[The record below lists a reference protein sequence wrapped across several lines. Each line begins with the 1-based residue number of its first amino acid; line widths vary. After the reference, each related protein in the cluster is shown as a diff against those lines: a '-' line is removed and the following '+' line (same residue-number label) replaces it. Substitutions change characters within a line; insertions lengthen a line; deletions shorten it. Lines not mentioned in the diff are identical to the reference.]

1 MIHRSMINLYDE
13 DANVIGEVTR
23 ERMRAENLWHGC
35 VLTLVF
41 SVDGERVYVHR
52 RTDTKDI
59 FPGLYD
65 YTAGGVIDAGET
77 PDTAAR
83 RELEEELGV
92 DTPLTFLFQTTY
104 VDEQTRYHAWVYE
117 THSDGPFTHQPEE
130 VAWGGWMDLAELR
143 GKIDDPG
150 WPLVPD
156 GRAIGREWLDLS
168 SS

>member
-1 MIHRSMINLYDE
+1 MINLYDE
-13 DANVIGEVTR
+13 DGAVIGEVSR

-35 VLTLVF
+35 VLTLVL
-41 SVDGERVYVHR
+41 SLDGERIYVHR
-52 RTDTKDI
+52 RTATKDI

-83 RELEEELGV
+83 RELREELGV
-92 DTPLTFLFQTTY
+92 ESPLTFLFRTTY
-104 VDEQTRYHAWVYE
+104 VDELTRYHAWVYE
-117 THSDGPFTHQPEE
+117 TRSDGPFIHQPEE
-130 VAWGGWMDLAELR
+130 VAWGGWMNLDELR
-143 GKIDDPG
+143 SKISDPG

-156 GRAIGREWLDLS
+156 GRAIGREWLRRTS

>member
-1 MIHRSMINLYDE
+1 MINLYDGN
-13 DANVIGEVTR
+13 ANVIGEVTR

-35 VLTLVF
+35 VLTLVH
-41 SVDGERVYVHR
+41 STDGERIYVHR

-83 RELEEELGV
+83 RELHEELGV
-92 DTPLTFLFQTTY
+92 DAPLTFLFRTTY

-130 VAWGGWMDLAELR
+130 VAWGGWMGLDELR

-156 GRAIGREWLDLS
+156 GRAIGREWLRRTGS
-168 SS
+168 R